1 MSRLLI
7 LTRHAKSSWD
17 HPTLSDHD
25 RPLNK
30 RGRNSAPKMA
40 AWLREHDWLPNE
52 VLSSTAVRTRET
64 WERMGLKAGKV
75 CLHSTLYLAGSGTI
89 LSHLSEA
96 TGQAVLMLG
105 HNPGIADFAD
115 RIVKRAP
122 DHTRFSD
129 YPTCATSVIRF
140 HIDNWA
146 DIRWHSG
153 EVLGFAIPRELLE

>member
-30 RGRNSAPKMA
+30 RGRKSAPKMA
-40 AWLREHDWLPNE
+40 TWLREHDWRPNE
-52 VLSSTAVRTRET
+52 VLSSTAVRTQET
-64 WERMGLKAGKV
+64 WEKMGLKADKV
-75 CLHSTLYLAGSGTI
+75 FFHSTLYLAGSGTI
-89 LSHLSEA
+89 LTHLSKA
-96 TGQAVLMLG
+96 TEQAVLMLA
-105 HNPGIADFAD
+105 HNPGIADFAN
-115 RIVKRAP
+115 RIVEKAP
-122 DHTRFSD
+122 DHPRFLD

-140 HIDNWA
+140 DIDKWA
-146 DIRWHSG
+146 DIQWHSG